1 MIRITNQLL
10 ALLVLLGISLVAQP
24 QITFDEESY
33 DFGNIRQGDVVT
45 HHFVIRNNGNEDLQ
59 IERVRAS
66 CGCTAAAP
74 DKDVLTSG
82 DSTTVKVTF
91 DSKGRKGVQKKYVYV
106 FSNDPKR
113 KQVRLSFTTK
123 ILLPDELDAKKVEKP
138 VPQIAISKKYIDY
151 GNVSVGETKNAELNV
166 LNRGIGDL
174 VIKDIQTTCECIKT
188 NLSKRKLVQGEIA
201 FLNIQINGISELGKI
216 TRIITLVTN
225 DPKNADE
232 VITIHANV
240 VKGEDS

>member
-1 MIRITNQLL
+1 MIRIISQLF
-10 ALLVLLGISLVAQP
+10 ALFILLSISLLAQP
-24 QITFDEESY
+24 QINFDEESY

-74 DKDVLTSG
+74 DKDVLTPG

-91 DSKGRKGVQKKYVYV
+91 DSNGRKGVQKKYVYV

-138 VPQIAISKKYIDY
+138 APKIAVSQNYIDY
-151 GNVSVGETKNAELNV
+151 GDITVGETKNVELNV
-166 LNRGIGDL
+166 LNRGKGDL
-174 VIKDIQTTCECIKT
+174 VIKDIQTTCGCIKT
-188 NLSKRKLVQGEIA
+188 NLKKRKLVQGEIT
-201 FLNIQINGISELGKI
+201 FLNIQITGESNLGKL
-216 TRIITLVTN
+216 TRTVSLVTN
-225 DPKNADE
+225 DSHNAE
-232 VITIHANV
+232 AVITIHANI